1 MRPGLALFV
10 GLLARVGRSRQ
21 DLLLENF
28 ALRHHLMLCERRP
41 RVTEV
46 DRLRWAP
53 LRRRWAGG
61 RTSLVI
67 LHPDTVGR
75 WHRTGWRRCWTWKRR
90 PPRPRRRRIPVEA
103 RDLILRRAR
112 ENPRWGAVRIRAALR
127 PRGSAVRAETVR
139 RSRRQ
144 AMRRPPSQRW
154 RTVLPNQ
161 RGVIW
166 AADCCPVPTRTVGT
180 VDVFFLIA
188 HARRRIEDVTVTA
201 HPTAAWTWQQL
212 IEATAWNHRP
222 RSLIRDRDRA
232 SGRDGVARAQR
243 LGSETNLDT
252 GAGSARE
259 CRGRALGRDAPTRVR
274 ASHHSA
280 QRAAPA
286 ADRPS
291 VRRRFQR
298 DASRS
303 APRPPSA
310 SRAARA
316 PAARARRRAPDA
328 GRPPSSRR
336 TGRCLTIRILWPD
349 TLKPLS
355 LARASGDNRTSFSG
369 SQRLEQEVG
378 HRGSRGMTRQLIW
391 PPRTFPGERRANR
404 CRILTTRR

>member
-1 MRPGLALFV
+1 MGGTHAPVLALF
-10 GLLARVGRSRQ
+10 GGRLARVGRSRQ

-28 ALRHHLMLCERRP
+28 ARRYPLMLCERRP

-75 WHRTGWRRCWTWKRR
+75 WPRTGWRRCWTWKSR
-90 PPRPRRRRIPVEA
+90 PPRPRRIRVEA

-112 ENPRWGAVRIRAALR
+112 ENPRWGAVRIRAERR

-144 AMRRPPSQRW
+144 AMRRLPSQRW

-166 AADCCPVPTRTVGT
+166 AAGCCPVPTRTVGT
-180 VDVFFLIA
+180 VSVFFLIA

-243 LGSETNLDT
+243 LGSETIWT
-252 GAGSARE
+252 
-259 CRGRALGRDAPTRVR
+259 PVR
-274 ASHHSA
+274 APHANAVAERWVGTLRRACVHHIIPLNARHLQRIVQAFVADSNETRPHRPLA
-280 QRAAPA
+280 LHPPAGPRAPQRHGRVVAPPMLGGLQHRDERAAA
-286 ADRPS
+286 
-291 VRRRFQR
+291 
-298 DASRS
+298 
-303 APRPPSA
+303 
-310 SRAARA
+310 
-316 PAARARRRAPDA
+316 
-328 GRPPSSRR
+328 
-336 TGRCLTIRILWPD
+336 
-349 TLKPLS
+349 
-355 LARASGDNRTSFSG
+355 
-369 SQRLEQEVG
+369 
-378 HRGSRGMTRQLIW
+378 
-391 PPRTFPGERRANR
+391 
-404 CRILTTRR
+404 